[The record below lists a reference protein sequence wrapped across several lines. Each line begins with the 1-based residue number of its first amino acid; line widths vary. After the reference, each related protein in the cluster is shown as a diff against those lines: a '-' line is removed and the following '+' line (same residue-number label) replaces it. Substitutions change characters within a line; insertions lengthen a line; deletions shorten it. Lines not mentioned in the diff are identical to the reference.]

1 MNPTFDPIKD
11 LHPKQQLAFRSS
23 ATETLFGGAA
33 GPGKSHFL
41 RYLAV
46 FCAFAVPGIQ
56 IYLFRRTSPDLE
68 KNHIQ
73 GPTGFPAVLANY
85 IAAGIVKY
93 NQQKGMFTFPGGGRI
108 FLCHCQYEKDLAN
121 YQGAEIHLLLI
132 DELTHFTETMYRYL
146 RGRVRLGGWR
156 PRNGKYKK
164 IFPKIMCGSNPGG
177 IGHNWVKG
185 TFVTYQPWYEI
196 KRTPKK
202 DGGMLRQ
209 YIPAKLE
216 DNPTM
221 NLNDPDYA
229 NRLSGLGS
237 AALVKAMLDG
247 DWDIV
252 AGGAFDDVWEL
263 AKHTLQPFD
272 VPKNWRID
280 RSFDWG
286 SSHPF
291 SVGWWAK
298 ANGEEVKLK
307 DGTRRSF
314 YPGTLIRIAEWY
326 GWDGTADHG
335 CKMLAKDIA
344 KGIVKRENDGLLKNL
359 NVKPGPADNSIFD
372 VENGV
377 CIAKDMETEK
387 VRWTRSNKNPGSRI
401 NGLELVRGLLSAATK
416 HPQESPGMYVFN
428 NCNDGFIRTIPVL
441 PRSPINSDDI
451 DTKSEDHAWDEVRY
465 RALDTARIT
474 TTQEI

>member
-272 VPKNWRID
+272 VPNNWRID

-291 SVGWWAK
+291 SVGGGA
-298 ANGEEVKLK
+298 
-307 DGTRRSF
+307 
-314 YPGTLIRIAEWY
+314 
-326 GWDGTADHG
+326 
-335 CKMLAKDIA
+335 
-344 KGIVKRENDGLLKNL
+344 
-359 NVKPGPADNSIFD
+359 
-372 VENGV
+372 
-377 CIAKDMETEK
+377 
-387 VRWTRSNKNPGSRI
+387 
-401 NGLELVRGLLSAATK
+401 
-416 HPQESPGMYVFN
+416 
-428 NCNDGFIRTIPVL
+428 
-441 PRSPINSDDI
+441 
-451 DTKSEDHAWDEVRY
+451 
-465 RALDTARIT
+465 
-474 TTQEI
+474 